1 MASPQQIAP
10 LAIGLAVV
18 ILAWRI
24 GVRVRRTIGRQP
36 LRLRRLRVSAY
47 FLPFALL
54 MLFLGACRHPLSAVA
69 QLAGIALGVG
79 AATYSFRTSSWKLTR
94 GSTSIH
100 PTHSWAR
107 PSWRC
112 SWAGC
117 SIAPPPSTPPR
128 ARSPWRQ
135 SPSSRALSRSLQRD
149 SCLASTLGRPGCCCA
164 GTSAHPHPP
173 RPRAAPNP
181 SLNPGL
187 ATAGVVSRPGASRTI
202 VAVPAYAAR
211 RRSRGWLEL

>member
-79 AATYSFRTSSWKLTR
+79 AATYSFRTSLLEVDQGQHFYTPNPLVGSAILALFLGRLLYRSATVYTATGAFTMAPESIIKSPLSVFAAGLLLGFYSWQAWLLLRWHK
-94 GSTSIH
+94 
-100 PTHSWAR
+100 
-107 PSWRC
+107 
-112 SWAGC
+112 
-117 SIAPPPSTPPR
+117 
-128 ARSPWRQ
+128 RSP
-135 SPSSRALSRSLQRD
+135 
-149 SCLASTLGRPGCCCA
+149 
-164 GTSAHPHPP
+164 TSAS
-173 RPRAAPNP
+173 AA
-181 SLNPGL
+181 G
-187 ATAGVVSRPGASRTI
+187 GA
-202 VAVPAYAAR
+202 
-211 RRSRGWLEL
+211 